1 MKNGEENIVTLEELE
16 KSWNDSKIALAALL
30 GDDEDD
36 LQKSTEEAPEEEA
49 LEKGG
54 DKEDYDDEEEEE
66 DDDDMEKS
74 IEDSLDEDPEAAA
87 AMDVEPFL
95 RGLVK
100 AIDERFDTIEK
111 KIPRSGNYQKST
123 KALAKAMSDLGDQQ
137 MLIAQTVE
145 AIGGQPVQS
154 KSVIRKSKERFED
167 NGGSELNMSKDQI
180 LTKSLELRKAG
191 KLGVRDVTKIEN
203 RLNKGI
209 ELPENIKTLL
219 MKEAE

>member
-16 KSWNDSKIALAALL
+16 KSWNDSKAALAALL

-36 LQKSTEEAPEEEA
+36 LQKSTEETPEEES

-54 DKEDYDDEEEEE
+54 DKEDDDEEDE
-66 DDDDMEKS
+66 DEDDDMEKS

-100 AIDERFDTIEK
+100 SIDERFNAIEQK
-111 KIPRSGNYQKST
+111 MSRPGHFEKST

-137 MLIAQTVE
+137 VLIAQTVE
-145 AIGGQPVQS
+145 AIGGQPVMS
-154 KSVIRKSKERFED
+154 KSVIRKSTERFE
-167 NGGSELNMSKDQI
+167 NTGNELNMTKDQI